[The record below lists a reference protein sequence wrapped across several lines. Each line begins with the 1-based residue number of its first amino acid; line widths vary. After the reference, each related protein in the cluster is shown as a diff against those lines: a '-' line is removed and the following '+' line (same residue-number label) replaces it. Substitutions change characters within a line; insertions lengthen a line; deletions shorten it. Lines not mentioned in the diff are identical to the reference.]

1 VNVIPRIIARSEHS
15 ISRSNIDKGVLDI
28 LYTLARS
35 GYEAYLVGG
44 GLRDMLLGLEPKDF
58 DVVTN
63 ATPDQIKTV
72 FRSRCRI
79 IGRRFRLAHV
89 HVGDKVIEVATFRA
103 QSDERG
109 DRLIDDQGMVRRDNI
124 YGTRDEDVW
133 RRDFTINALYYNIED
148 FSLVDYVGALD
159 DLNAGR
165 IRLIGD
171 PAVRYREDPVRMIR
185 AVRFACK
192 LGLDLPEET
201 AAPLPVLS
209 HLLAETAPA
218 RLYEEVLKLFHG
230 GQAACVFEK
239 LRQHGLLGG
248 LFDQTE
254 FCLQQSSSWSAV
266 VIPAALKQ
274 TDERVVSAK
283 GVNPAFLFALML
295 WEPLW
300 AVLECDE
307 GSPVHID
314 ALLKMATTVLNEQ
327 SERTS
332 IPRPVIQQV
341 KEIWATQLPL
351 IAMQHKAERVLALP
365 RFRAAFDFLA
375 LRALALPSLQ
385 KDVAYWEQIQLDHPE
400 WLLSALP
407 SQAVEQ
413 EQGGI
418 SDEYSEKRDAPKRR
432 RRYRH
437 R

>member
-1 VNVIPRIIARSEHS
+1 VNVIPRIITRSEHS

-103 QSDERG
+103 QNDERG
-109 DRLIDDQGMVRRDNI
+109 DRLIDEQGMVRRDNI
-124 YGTRDEDVW
+124 YGSRDEDVW
-133 RRDFTINALYYNIED
+133 RRDFTINALYYNIDD
-148 FSLVDYVGALD
+148 FSLVDYVGAID
-159 DLNAGR
+159 DLNAGY

-171 PAVRYREDPVRMIR
+171 PTLRYREDPVRMIR

-192 LGLDLPEET
+192 LGLDLPPET
-201 AAPLPVLS
+201 STPLPELA

-254 FCLQQSSSWSAV
+254 YCLQHSSSWSAA

-274 TDERVVSAK
+274 TDERVANAK

-300 AVLECDE
+300 NALECEE
-307 GSPVHID
+307 GSSVHID
-314 ALLKMATTVLNEQ
+314 GLLKMATTVLNEQ

-332 IPRPVIQQV
+332 LPRPVMQQV
-341 KEIWATQLPL
+341 KEIWASQLPL
-351 IAMQHKAERVLALP
+351 MYKQDKAERVLALP
-365 RFRAAFDFLA
+365 RFRAAFDFLE
-375 LRALALPSLQ
+375 LRELAMPSLQ
-385 KDVAYWEQIQLDHPE
+385 KDVEFWKSIQEEHPE
-400 WLLSALP
+400 WLLSSV
-407 SQAVEQ
+407 SQV
-413 EQGGI
+413 
-418 SDEYSEKRDAPKRR
+418 SDESDVHHLEKPDAPKRR

>member
-28 LYTLARS
+28 LYTLSRS

-58 DVVTN
+58 DIVTN
-63 ATPDQIKTV
+63 ATPDQIKIV

-79 IGRRFRLAHV
+79 IGKRFRLAHV

-109 DRLIDDQGMVRRDNI
+109 DRLIDESGMLRRDNI

-133 RRDFTINALYYNIED
+133 RRDFTVNALYYNIQD
-148 FSLVDYVGALD
+148 FSLIDYVGALD
-159 DLNAGR
+159 DLYAGNL
-165 IRLIGD
+165 RLIGD
-171 PAVRYREDPVRMIR
+171 PSTRYREDPVRMIR

-192 LGLDLPEET
+192 LGLQLPKET
-201 AAPLPVLS
+201 AEPLPLLA

-230 GQAACVFEK
+230 GQAACVFET

-254 FCLQQSSSWSAV
+254 YCLQQPSSWSAA
-266 VIPAALKQ
+266 VIPLGLAQ
-274 TDERVVSAK
+274 TDNRVSSAK
-283 GVNPAFLFALML
+283 GLNPAFLFALML

-300 AVLECDE
+300 MALEADE
-307 GSPVHID
+307 QSLVHID
-314 ALLKMATTVLNEQ
+314 ELLKAASQVLNEQ

-332 IPRPVIQQV
+332 LARPVMQQV

-351 IAMQHKAERVLALP
+351 VTKKDKAERIMALP
-365 RFRAAFDFLA
+365 RFRAAFDFLV
-375 LRALALPSLQ
+375 LRAAAAPNLQ
-385 KDVAYWEQIQLDHPE
+385 ETVDFWTKIQITHPHWLVESSFTQEVSQEADAHQLTDSHQ
-400 WLLSALP
+400 
-407 SQAVEQ
+407 QAE
-413 EQGGI
+413 
-418 SDEYSEKRDAPKRR
+418 PKRR
-432 RRYRH
+432 RRYRQ